1 MLRNRSVLIH
11 YSSATDIQVLFLT
24 VGIDTAITAADAFIH
39 MRIINGM
46 GISLC
51 LSRILIFLSRFIQHP
66 TKHKIS
72 KVHMGWVFVI
82 LLWII
87 QFWWD
92 YLFDSSKKVYD
103 VYTYIVDLSYVF
115 GLFFITVTLTPDDV
129 NEYGGYEEYFF
140 SRKKWL
146 FSFFVII
153 NVIQN
158 LNDIRN
164 DIASHNI
171 DALITEFALL
181 VFSTICI
188 LVAMRVKSK
197 KFQFFLIGL
206 LTLGIVADFMLQFF
220 ELST

>member
-1 MLRNRSVLIH
+1 MALNPE
-11 YSSATDIQVLFLT
+11 
-24 VGIDTAITAADAFIH
+24 TAISAADTFTH

-72 KVHMGWVFVI
+72 ALHMGWVLVI

-92 YLFDSSKKVYD
+92 YLFESTDKTYD
-103 VYTYIVDLSYVF
+103 IYTYLVDLSYVF
-115 GLFFITVTLTPDDV
+115 GLFFISVTLTPDDV
-129 NEYGGYEEYFF
+129 NEYGGYEEYYF

-146 FSFFVII
+146 FSFFIII
-153 NVIQN
+153 NIIQD
-158 LNDIRN
+158 LNDVRN
-164 DIASHNI
+164 DIKAH
-171 DALITEFALL
+171 DMLGLIFLL
-181 VFSTICI
+181 SLLLFSSLCI
-188 LVAMRVKSK
+188 FFAMRVKSK

-206 LTLGIVADFMLQFF
+206 LTFSIILDFLFQLL
-220 ELST
+220 ELET

>member
-1 MLRNRSVLIH
+1 M
-11 YSSATDIQVLFLT
+11 T

-92 YLFDSSKKVYD
+92 YLFESSTKVYD

-146 FSFFVII
+146 FSFFVILNI
-153 NVIQN
+153 IQD

-164 DIASHNI
+164 HIASHNM
-171 DALITEFALL
+171 DDLITQCVLL

-206 LTLGIVADFMLQFF
+206 LTLGIVADFIQQFF

>member
-1 MLRNRSVLIH
+1 MASGLEH
-11 YSSATDIQVLFLT
+11 
-24 VGIDTAITAADAFIH
+24 AITATDTFAH

-92 YLFDSSKKVYD
+92 YLFESGEKTYD
-103 VYTYIVDLSYVF
+103 IYTYVVDLSYVF
-115 GLFFITVTLTPDDV
+115 GLFFICVTLTPDDV

-146 FSFFVII
+146 FSFFIAI
-153 NVIQN
+153 NIVQN
-158 LNDIRN
+158 LNELRN
-164 DIASHNI
+164 DISAHDMRGFMIQFSV
-171 DALITEFALL
+171 LL
-181 VFSTICI
+181 FSTLCI
-188 LVAMRVKSK
+188 LLAMRVKTK

-206 LTLGIVADFMLQFF
+206 LTFSIVLDFTLNFLGIDH
-220 ELST
+220 

>member
-1 MLRNRSVLIH
+1 MASGL
-11 YSSATDIQVLFLT
+11 Q
-24 VGIDTAITAADAFIH
+24 TAITAADTFTH

-72 KVHMGWVFVI
+72 KIHMGWVLVI

-92 YLFDSSKKVYD
+92 YLFDSSTKVYD
-103 VYTYIVDLSYVF
+103 VYTYVVDLSYVF
-115 GLFFITVTLTPDDV
+115 GLFFICVTLTPDDV

-146 FSFFVII
+146 FTFFII
-153 NVIQN
+153 LNIIQY

-164 DIASHNI
+164 NI
-171 DALITEFALL
+171 VSDNMEDLIKELTLL
-181 VFSTICI
+181 AFSTLCI
-188 LVAMRVKSK
+188 LFAMRVKTK
-197 KFQFFLIGL
+197 KFQFFLIFL
-206 LTLGIVADFMLQFF
+206 LMLGIVADFTLQFL
-220 ELST
+220 ELDS

>member
-1 MLRNRSVLIH
+1 MLINLVYFKQNSGVLLA
-11 YSSATDIQVLFLT
+11 SGLE
-24 VGIDTAITAADAFIH
+24 TAITASDTFTH

-72 KVHMGWVFVI
+72 KIHMGWVFVI

-92 YLFDSSKKVYD
+92 YLFESGEKVYD
-103 VYTYIVDLSYVF
+103 IYTYIVDLSYVF
-115 GLFFITVTLTPDDV
+115 GLFFICVTLTPDDV

-146 FSFFVII
+146 FSFFIAI
-153 NVIQN
+153 NIVQN
-158 LNDIRN
+158 LNEIRN
-164 DIASHNI
+164 ELSAHNMRG
-171 DALITEFALL
+171 LIIEFGLL
-181 VFSTICI
+181 AFSTLCI
-188 LVAMRVKSK
+188 LLAMRVKTK

-206 LTLGIVADFMLQFF
+206 LSFGIGLDFMLIF
-220 ELST
+220 LGIDH

>member
-1 MLRNRSVLIH
+1 MASGL
-11 YSSATDIQVLFLT
+11 Q
-24 VGIDTAITAADAFIH
+24 TAITAADTFTH

-72 KVHMGWVFVI
+72 KIHMGWVLVI

-92 YLFDSSKKVYD
+92 YLFDSTNKVYD
-103 VYTYIVDLSYVF
+103 VYTYVVDLSYVF
-115 GLFFITVTLTPDDV
+115 GLFFICVTLTPDDV

-153 NVIQN
+153 NIVQS
-158 LNDIRN
+158 LNDIR
-164 DIASHNI
+164 DILSTPNTI
-171 DALITEFALL
+171 SIITEFSAL
-181 VFSTICI
+181 VFSTLCI
-188 LVAMRVKSK
+188 IFSMRVKSK
-197 KFQFFLIGL
+197 KFQFLLISI
-206 LTLGIVADFMLQFF
+206 LTLGILVDFFLQLL
-220 ELST
+220 ELDS